1 MVLFMWGLNMKVIR
15 KKLFDNQD
23 LEYRNFN
30 SKLIPNISRDKIIG
44 VRTPILRKIAK
55 DIYDDEYI
63 DVFINELPHK
73 YHEEN
78 ILHGIILT
86 LKYKNIDI
94 LLDKLE
100 LFLPYMD
107 NWAVTDVISPKL
119 FSKYPDKVYDRIKIW
134 IRSKDEYMI
143 RFAIVSLL
151 QFYLDD
157 NFKLEILD
165 LVSKIDSDYFYV
177 KMAIAWFYSF
187 ALIKQYDSTII
198 YFENKKLDVWIH
210 NKSIQKAI
218 ESYRISKERKEYLR
232 SLKIR

>member
-1 MVLFMWGLNMKVIR
+1 MDVIE
-15 KKLFDNQD
+15 KILFDNQD
-23 LEYRNFN
+23 IKYRGFN
-30 SKLIPNISRDKIIG
+30 SKLIPNIDRDKIIG
-44 VRTPILRKIAK
+44 VRMPIIRNIAK
-55 DIYDDEYI
+55 NIYDKEYI
-63 DVFINELPHK
+63 DEFLCELPHN

-86 LKYKNIDI
+86 LKYKEIDI
-94 LLDKLE
+94 LLEKLD

-119 FSKYPDKVYDRIKIW
+119 FKKEPDKVYERIKIW
-134 IRSKDEYMI
+134 INGNDEYTI
-143 RFAIVSLL
+143 RFGLVSLL
-151 QFYLDD
+151 QFYLDS
-157 NFKLEILD
+157 NFKLEILE

-198 YFENKKLDVWIH
+198 YFEDKKLDKWIH

-218 ESYRISKERKEYLR
+218 ESYRISSVDKNYLR
-232 SLKIR
+232 SLKLK